1 MPGFSS
7 PHDRWFYSGMATLLA
22 GVIFAGFV
30 PTFFAR
36 GAFSDLPPLSGLALL
51 HGVAGTLW
59 LVLFVGQAWLV
70 TADRRDWHRALGV
83 LGGALAA
90 LFVLSAGGVITNVER
105 SHLYDTVG
113 TLAAHVFAN
122 GAPTAA
128 FGALVAAGIAQR
140 RVAAPHK
147 RFMLLAAIALLPPG
161 TGRLF
166 GHLGISFLNV
176 PVYLGVLFFNVLYD
190 ACVHRRVHPVAW
202 IGGVAL
208 AAIEIS
214 TDEWLAAIG
223 S

>member
-36 GAFSDLPPLSGLALL
+36 GAFFDLPPLPALALL

-59 LVLFVGQAWLV
+59 LLLFVAQAWLV
-70 TADRRDWHRALGV
+70 TADRRDWHRRLGV
-83 LGGALAA
+83 LGAALAA
-90 LFVLSAGGVITNVER
+90 LFVLGAAGVITNVER
-105 SHLYDTVG
+105 GHLYDSLG
-113 TLAAHVFAN
+113 TLAAHAAAN
-122 GAPTAA
+122 GAPTVA
-128 FGALVAAGIAQR
+128 FGVLVAAGISQR
-140 RVAAPHK
+140 RVAVRHK

-166 GHLGISFLNV
+166 GYLDVSFLNA
-176 PVYLGVLFFNVLYD
+176 PVYLCVLFFNTLYD
-190 ACVHRRVHPVAW
+190 AVVYRRVHPVSW
-202 IGGVAL
+202 IGGLAL

-214 TDEWLAAIG
+214 TDWWLEAIG

>member
-1 MPGFSS
+1 
-7 PHDRWFYSGMATLLA
+7 MATVLA

-36 GAFSDLPPLSGLALL
+36 RAYPDLPPLSGLALL
-51 HGVAGTLW
+51 HGVAGTLY
-59 LVLFVGQAWLV
+59 LVLFVAQAWLV
-70 TADRRDWHRALGV
+70 TADRRDSHRRLGV
-83 LGGALAA
+83 WGAVLAV
-90 LFVLSAGGVITNVER
+90 LFVLSAAGVITNVEL
-105 SHLYDTVG
+105 SHAYDSLG
-113 TLAAHVFAN
+113 TLAAHVYAN

-128 FGALVAAGIAQR
+128 FGVLVAAGMAQR

-166 GHLGISFLNV
+166 GHFGISFLNV
-176 PVYLGVLFFNVLYD
+176 PVYLCVLFLNALYD
-190 ACVHRRVHPVAW
+190 LFVHRRVHPVSW
-202 IGGVAL
+202 IGGVSL

-214 TDEWLAAIG
+214 TDQWLAAIG

>member
-22 GVIFAGFV
+22 GVIVAGFV

-36 GAFSDLPPLSGLALL
+36 GAYPELPPLPIPALL

-59 LVLFVGQAWLV
+59 LMLFVAQAWLV
-70 TADRRDWHRALGV
+70 TAERRDWHRRLGACGAV
-83 LGGALAA
+83 LGM
-90 LFVLSAGGVITNVER
+90 LFVSSAARVIANVES
-105 SHLYDTVG
+105 SHSYDSLG
-113 TLAAHVFAN
+113 TLFAHVYAN

-128 FGALVAAGIAQR
+128 FGVLVAAGIAQR
-140 RVAAPHK
+140 RVAARHK

-166 GHLGISFLNV
+166 GHFGLSFLNV
-176 PVYLGVLFFNVLYD
+176 PVYLCVLFFNALYD
-190 ACVHRRVHPVAW
+190 AFVHRRVHPVSW
-202 IGGVAL
+202 IGGAAL

-214 TDEWLAAIG
+214 TDAWLHAVG

>member
-36 GAFSDLPPLSGLALL
+36 GAFLDLPPLPTPALL
-51 HGVAGTLW
+51 HGIAGTLW
-59 LVLFVGQAWLV
+59 LSLLVMQAWLV
-70 TADRRDWHRALGV
+70 TADRRDWHRRLGV
-83 LGGALAA
+83 LGAALAA
-90 LFVLSAGGVITNVER
+90 LFVLSAGRVITYLER
-105 SHLYDTVG
+105 GHLYDSIG
-113 TLAAHVFAN
+113 QLAAHSYAN
-122 GAPTAA
+122 GAPTVA
-128 FGALVAAGIAQR
+128 FGVLVAAGIAQR
-140 RVAAPHK
+140 RVAARHK

-166 GHLGISFLNV
+166 GYFGLSFLNV
-176 PVYLGVLFFNVLYD
+176 PVYLCVLFVNTLYD
-190 ACVHRRVHPVAW
+190 AIVYRRVHAVSW
-202 IGGVAL
+202 IGGGAL

-214 TDEWLAAIG
+214 SDAWLEASG